1 MTRSTTTYPYED
13 KKMCLSVCVGTDERV
28 GLMSLCVSITERK
41 AQGKCMCVCV
51 FSWMSVRLRALV
63 LMHFNNDLS
72 VSSETSSR
80 FLSRERL
87 TT

>member
-1 MTRSTTTYPYED
+1 
-13 KKMCLSVCVGTDERV
+13 MCLSVCVDTDERV

-41 AQGKCMCVCV
+41 AQGKSMCVCV
-51 FSWMSVRLRALV
+51 FSWLSVCLRVLV

-80 FLSRERL
+80 FLSRERI

>member
-1 MTRSTTTYPYED
+1 MED
-13 KKMCLSVCVGTDERV
+13 KINNNLSSRRQKMCLSVCVDTDERV

-41 AQGKCMCVCV
+41 AQGKCMCV
-51 FSWMSVRLRALV
+51 FSWMSVCLRALV

-80 FLSRERL
+80 FLSRERI